1 MLAAAC
7 HRMGIAMGTPTAPT
21 DLLKMK
27 KNKKIMQEWRQLQLL
42 EKNKTVVNLGLRLRL
57 MTKPLVNNE
66 CLMTKTLVIPSLNT

>member
-7 HRMGIAMGTPTAPT
+7 HRMGIATPTAPT

>member
-7 HRMGIAMGTPTAPT
+7 HRMGIATPTAPT

-42 EKNKTVVNLGLRLRL
+42 EKNKTVVNLGLRLR
-57 MTKPLVNNE
+57 PLVNNE